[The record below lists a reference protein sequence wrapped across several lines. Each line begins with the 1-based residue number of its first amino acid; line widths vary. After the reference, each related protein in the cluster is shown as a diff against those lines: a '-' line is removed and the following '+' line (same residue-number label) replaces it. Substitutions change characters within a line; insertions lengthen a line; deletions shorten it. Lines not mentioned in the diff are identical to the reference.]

1 MGERDCSEE
10 CTSGTADLGNR
21 LIQLVAPE
29 YDDKVT
35 KFSLSQELYIQST
48 STLKFWYRNSQYL
61 RRQRCCS
68 NWEFRPMS
76 RSSLFW

>member
-48 STLKFWYRNSQYL
+48 STLKF
-61 RRQRCCS
+61 
-68 NWEFRPMS
+68 
-76 RSSLFW
+76 